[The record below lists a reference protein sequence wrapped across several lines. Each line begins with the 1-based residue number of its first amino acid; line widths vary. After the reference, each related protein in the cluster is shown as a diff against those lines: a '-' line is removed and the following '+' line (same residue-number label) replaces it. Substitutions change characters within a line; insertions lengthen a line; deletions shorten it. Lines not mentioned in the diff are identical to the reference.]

1 MASHALDFL
10 TIKVKLSKDIIME
23 RYKVTCLKCK
33 KESFVRIDA
42 GHQIDYEGGMNTN
55 LLAGRWRKTQDFGW
69 ECICGNDNRLAKQEK
84 DEMNNLVSG
93 TPQQIADIVKSLN
106 IADNKQFN
114 MVRA

>member
-1 MASHALDFL
+1 MASHAYDFL
-10 TIKVKLSKDIIME
+10 TIKAKLSKDIIME

-33 KESFVRIDA
+33 KEAFVRISD

-55 LLAGRWRKTQDFGW
+55 LLAGRWRKSLDFGW
-69 ECICGNDNRLAKQEK
+69 ECTCGNDNRLCKQEK
-84 DEMNNLVSG
+84 DEMDNLVTG
-93 TPQQIADIVKSLN
+93 TPQQIAQIVKSLN